1 MVCLERCRVNTC
13 TLSKFYD
20 GKDDETRAAE
30 ELNCTLVNANAARE
44 CAKLHAEC
52 AAGLRPKP

>member
-1 MVCLERCRVNTC
+1 MNTC

-30 ELNCTLVNANAARE
+30 ELNCDEVNASKARE
-44 CAKLHAEC
+44 CAKLKDTC
-52 AAGLRPKP
+52 ARELEQR